1 MILSTNIIQY
11 CRLFQ
16 QLLFIVADSSVQH
29 LFEKP
34 VQDSSGAA
42 PSVFAKIDGAA
53 GSAAASAPARKSER
67 RENFAVMAKSLR
79 SSLWECFGILST
91 IGGPRGG
98 ANSDRTRP
106 NSQKM
111 KNVFRP
117 NDVMV

>member
-1 MILSTNIIQY
+1 MTFPFASKRIPQEGTWLQESQ
-11 CRLFQ
+11 
-16 QLLFIVADSSVQH
+16 IV
-29 LFEKP
+29 KP